1 MAKKPARIDKRIEVI
16 LLETDKHLGEK
27 YELVKVKAI
36 FAKNVLFP
44 LKRAV
49 LATTDM
55 VNTYKTKM
63 DNAAKSKAK
72 KAEWLASLF
81 DKIAEANGVQFIMKA
96 NDRGVLYEKID
107 AEHIVNRI
115 KELHDIE
122 VESHYFKMKKK
133 ITQIGEYTIPFQ
145 YGTVDKD
152 IHIVIKAEKTSKKD
166 EHKDSDE
173 SEVTAE

>member
-1 MAKKPARIDKRIEVI
+1 
-16 LLETDKHLGEK
+16 
-27 YELVKVKAI
+27 
-36 FAKNVLFP
+36 
-44 LKRAV
+44 
-49 LATTDM
+49 
-55 VNTYKTKM
+55 
-63 DNAAKSKAK
+63 
-72 KAEWLASLF
+72 
-81 DKIAEANGVQFIMKA
+81 MKA

-107 AEHIVNRI
+107 ADHIVNRI